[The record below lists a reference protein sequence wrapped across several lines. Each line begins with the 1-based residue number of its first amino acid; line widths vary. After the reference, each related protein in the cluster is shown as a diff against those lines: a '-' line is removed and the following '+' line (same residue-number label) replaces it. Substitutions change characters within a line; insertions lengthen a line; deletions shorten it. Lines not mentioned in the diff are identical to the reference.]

1 MHKTYLEIFVDGMN
15 DKLFFVLIIF
25 IQIIFIFQGL
35 DFADAGFAADFYRR
49 IFTDPST
56 VQYNFMYWF
65 TGIIGGSWLKL
76 FPGLGLI
83 GLRIAGVVCT
93 TLSFWITYNLLKKYL
108 YTGPL
113 RLALLLIILFLA
125 TAIKEINYDDISAL
139 FFMCTAW
146 FLFSGL
152 TREKLYMLFLAGA
165 FISLNMF
172 SRLPNILGLSLMLI
186 IWFSGYLNQKTL
198 RQVVIQSLIF
208 IAGFVAMS
216 LLLFGM
222 MKSMHHDEYF
232 LNSLKLT
239 RQMGSA
245 IDNSHGLYS
254 MLKLYIVHFG
264 EAISISIVVIVVLW
278 SSAAAWRRLKSDLPV
293 SIPFLPIVKW
303 GILIML
309 TAVCVYRAKKDPDF
323 WFYLFLFYAGMSLVT
338 GFLIVTGPQ
347 QKNLRILTAI
357 GCMMLLVM
365 PFGSNYI
372 LMSVGKYSIWIIVP
386 ITIDYLLNIRSLSSN
401 VVVSENSQHSYEQ
414 IIDSRQMNGLRNACI
429 YITLIYIFSVTY
441 FYPYF
446 DRSNRARMHYEVNNE
461 HVKGIYTTKSRAKDI
476 NELLTQSALY
486 IKPEDYVLAYDCIPM
501 FYYLTDTR
509 PYMHNSWPWL
519 YDDEVFKQELF
530 KSIQETHICPV
541 VIMQKRSTIGN
552 NWPDNY
558 MENYTFRAKAMAEMN
573 DFLRIY
579 KYSQVWENDFF
590 KIYIPA
596 SKTVK
601 E

>member
-1 MHKTYLEIFVDGMN
+1 MHRTYLEIFVESMN
-15 DKLFFVLIIF
+15 KKLFFVLIIF
-25 IQIIFIFQGL
+25 VQIIFIFQGL

-49 IFTDPST
+49 IFSDPSS

-76 FPGLGLI
+76 FPGLGLL
-83 GLRIAGVVCT
+83 GLRIAGVICT
-93 TLSFWITYNLLKKYL
+93 TMTSWITYNLLKKYIH
-108 YTGPL
+108 TGPL
-113 RLALLLIILFLA
+113 RMAIFLIILFLT

-152 TREKLYMLFLAGA
+152 TRKKPYMLFLAGA

-172 SRLPNILGLSLMLI
+172 SRLPNILCLALMLI
-186 IWFSGYLNQKTL
+186 IWFSGYLDRKMI

-208 IAGFVAMS
+208 IAGFVVMTI
-216 LLLFGM
+216 LLYGL
-222 MKSMHHDEYF
+222 MKSMHQDIYF

-239 RQMGSA
+239 RQMGTA
-245 IDNSHGLYS
+245 VDNSHGLYS

-278 SSAAAWRRLKSDLPV
+278 SSAAASRKLKSDFPV
-293 SIPFLPIVKW
+293 SIPFLPILKW
-303 GILIML
+303 CILIIL
-309 TAVCVYRAKKDPDF
+309 TAICIYRAKRDPDF
-323 WFYLFLFYAGMSLVT
+323 WLYLFSFYAGTGLIT
-338 GFLIVTGPQ
+338 GFLIVTSHQP
-347 QKNLRILTAI
+347 KNLRLLTAL
-357 GCMMLLVM
+357 GCIMLLVM

-386 ITIDYLLNIRSLSSN
+386 ITVDYLLNIRSLNSS
-401 VVVSENSQHSYEQ
+401 VVINENSQHFYEL
-414 IIDSRQMNGLRNACI
+414 IIDSKQMNGLRNACI
-429 YITLIYIFSVTY
+429 YISLIYILSVTY

-446 DRSNRARMHYEVNNE
+446 DRSNRALMHYEVHNE
-461 HVKGIYTTKSRAKDI
+461 HVKGIFTTKSRAKDI
-476 NELLTQSALY
+476 NELLAQSALY
-486 IKPEDYVLAYDCIPM
+486 IKPEDFVLAYDCIPM
-501 FYYLTDTR
+501 FYYLTETK

-519 YDDEVFKQELF
+519 YDDAVFKEELY
-530 KSIQETHICPV
+530 KSIKETHICPV

-558 MENYTFRAKAMAEMN
+558 TENYTFRPGPLAYLN
-573 DFLRIY
+573 DFLKTY
-579 KYSQVWENDFF
+579 KYSEAWENDFF